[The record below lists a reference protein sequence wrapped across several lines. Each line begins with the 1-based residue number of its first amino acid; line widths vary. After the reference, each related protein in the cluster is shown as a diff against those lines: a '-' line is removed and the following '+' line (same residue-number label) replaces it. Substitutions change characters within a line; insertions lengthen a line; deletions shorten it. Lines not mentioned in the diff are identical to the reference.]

1 MYRQEITRYDV
12 INNIIDTHHLKNPT
26 YLEIGVWA
34 GETFKNIKSNIKDG
48 VDPGQYCDCNYVNYK
63 ITSDE
68 FFKNHINKKYDIIF
82 IDGLHTAFQ
91 VSKDIFNSIN
101 NLNDCGWIILDD
113 VYPHDENEQERLNLR
128 KSGPQTGDVWK
139 ALYNVLD
146 TLIEISDIIYFIDN
160 TERGNFIFKVKNNN
174 TKNITIDKTIPTC
187 NVDGWHEGNDAE
199 WNKYTY
205 KRDFPDYIKK
215 LRNFIP
221 N

>member
-1 MYRQEITRYDV
+1 MNRYDA
-12 INNIIDTHHLKNPT
+12 INRIIDFHNLKNPT
-26 YLEIGVWA
+26 YLEIGVWT

-63 ITSDE
+63 MTSDE

-91 VSKDIFNSIN
+91 VSKDIFNSIK
-101 NLNDCGWIILDD
+101 NLNNGGWIILDD
-113 VYPHDENEQERLNLR
+113 VFPHSENEQERLNLK

-146 TLIEISDIIYFIDN
+146 TIIEISDVIYFINN
-160 TERGNFIFKVKNNN
+160 TERGNFIFKLKQNN
-174 TKNITIDKTIPTC
+174 TQNITIDETIPTC
-187 NVDGWHEGNDAE
+187 NNNGWYEGNDAE

-205 KRDFPDYIKK
+205 RKDFPSYIQKISK
-215 LRNFIP
+215 FIP
-221 N
+221 K